1 MSLDSMQDLLLEELR
16 DLYNAEQQLTRAL
29 PKLVETAAS
38 PTLRQAFQS
47 HLQETEGHVSR
58 LEQIFEGLNEKPTG
72 KKCKAMEGLIDEGA
86 DMLAE
91 KGSEAVR
98 DAGIIAAAQRV
109 EHYEIAAY
117 GSAVSFAAGPP
128 GHRDAA
134 AADPGGG
141 GGRRREAVAH
151 RRAGGEQPRD
161 GCAGIH
167 RLATLMLA
175 MAGGTGGHTPRAGES
190 PTRLTV
196 VSVGTLRV
204 VTPKAGRS
212 GIHALMNAL
221 KKRLTRHG
229 INAGPPLEGENHA
242 PRRRKQR
249 DGR

>member
-117 GSAVSFAAGPP
+117 GSAVSFAQLLGRQDIATLLQQTL
-128 GHRDAA
+128 AEEE
-134 AADPGGG
+134 AADEKLS
-141 GGRRREAVAH
+141 RIA
-151 RRAGGEQPRD
+151 EQEVNN
-161 GCAGIH
+161 H
-167 RLATLMLA
+167 A
-175 MAGGTGGHTPRAGES
+175 MAAPAFTGSQH
-190 PTRLTV
+190 
-196 VSVGTLRV
+196 
-204 VTPKAGRS
+204 
-212 GIHALMNAL
+212 
-221 KKRLTRHG
+221 
-229 INAGPPLEGENHA
+229 
-242 PRRRKQR
+242 
-249 DGR
+249 